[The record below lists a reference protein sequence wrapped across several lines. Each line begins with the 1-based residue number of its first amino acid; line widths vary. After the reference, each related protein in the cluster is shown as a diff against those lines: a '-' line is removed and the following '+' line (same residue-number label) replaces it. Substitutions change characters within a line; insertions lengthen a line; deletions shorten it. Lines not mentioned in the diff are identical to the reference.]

1 MKKLIRVFII
11 VFCLFFVLQAL
22 PGSFLHIIRRYT
34 LKIPEYIS
42 EGTLQLA
49 ESIDQLLGED
59 SGDSDPDADSQPSSD
74 AAQDQ
79 PSDADKEKASDDQ
92 AEDPSGDSPLE
103 ETDEIRTGPAEDSS
117 QQAEDS
123 AESADPESGDA
134 ESGSSEQIRESEEDQ
149 DGSGENSRQPDITYY
164 YYTKISK
171 EERLLYDAML
181 SLAQNFGADPASESR
196 LLDTNPSSDEFA
208 ESYTRAYNALVRDH
222 PELFWIAQ
230 SKAQYE
236 CKYYLLPSF
245 GGKFKVIL
253 SLSDTSGQEP
263 VNEDGTTIY
272 QEEEARMEAAA
283 DSLLDQVDF
292 TQSDAGIALQ
302 LHDLLIN
309 SAWYNRDAGEYD
321 YAHTAYGALVEDS
334 TGNPGGALCDGYAL
348 AYEYLLQK
356 AGITCIVVSGYA
368 GASEGETE
376 KHAWNLVRLD
386 DDWYEVDATWDDLDF
401 LLSPTEDGYDLFLEA
416 LSDEDYMSRIRHYM
430 FNRTT
435 EEMRSFTPG
444 DEFTYVSHKGWV
456 TLLRP
461 SVHIRSTADESEIS
475 RDYVTPLAPDAEGTW
490 YTWDMLTG
498 HE

>member
-22 PGSFLHIIRRYT
+22 PGSFLHTIRKYT
-34 LKIPEYIS
+34 LKIPGFMTETTIRIAETIDDLMGREGADS
-42 EGTLQLA
+42 EKNTA
-49 ESIDQLLGED
+49 ETEVSDPERSGAETDDAAEQTGSED
-59 SGDSDPDADSQPSSD
+59 SEDRTAAADI
-74 AAQDQ
+74 
-79 PSDADKEKASDDQ
+79 
-92 AEDPSGDSPLE
+92 SP
-103 ETDEIRTGPAEDSS
+103 GS
-117 QQAEDS
+117 
-123 AESADPESGDA
+123 ESADAEETAEEPE
-134 ESGSSEQIRESEEDQ
+134 ESTQVSKEEV
-149 DGSGENSRQPDITYY
+149 RPDITYY
-164 YYTKISK
+164 YYTRISK

-181 SLAQNFGADPASESR
+181 ILAENYSADPASESR
-196 LLDTNPSSDEFA
+196 LLDTNPSTDEFA

-245 GGKFKVIL
+245 GGKYKVVL
-253 SLSDTSGQEP
+253 TLEDTAGEVTVDENGLTVYQQE
-263 VNEDGTTIY
+263 
-272 QEEEARMEAAA
+272 QARMEEAA
-283 DSLLDQVDF
+283 DALLEQVDF

-302 LHDLLIN
+302 LHDLLID
-309 SAWYNRDAGEYD
+309 SAWYNIGAGEYD

-334 TGNPGGALCDGYAL
+334 QGNPGGALCDGYAL

-356 AGITCIVVSGYA
+356 AGLTCIVVSGYA
-368 GASEGETE
+368 GASEEDTE

-416 LSDEDYMSRIRHYM
+416 LSDEDYMARIRHYM
-430 FNRTT
+430 FNLTT

-444 DEFTYVSHKGWV
+444 DEFTYVSNNGWV
-456 TLLRP
+456 TLLQS
-461 SVHIRSTADESEIS
+461 SVHIRSTADESEVT
-475 RDYVTPLAPDAEGTW
+475 RDYVTPLAPTAEGTR
-490 YTWDMLTG
+490 YTWEMLTG

>member
-22 PGSFLHIIRRYT
+22 PGSFLHTIRKYT
-34 LKIPEYIS
+34 LKIPGFMTETTIRIAETIDDLMGREGADS
-42 EGTLQLA
+42 EKNTA
-49 ESIDQLLGED
+49 ETEVSDPERSGAETDDAAEQTGSED
-59 SGDSDPDADSQPSSD
+59 SEDRT
-74 AAQDQ
+74 AA
-79 PSDADKEKASDDQ
+79 AAI
-92 AEDPSGDSPLE
+92 SP
-103 ETDEIRTGPAEDSS
+103 GAGS
-117 QQAEDS
+117 
-123 AESADPESGDA
+123 ESADAEETAEEPE
-134 ESGSSEQIRESEEDQ
+134 ESTQVSKEEA
-149 DGSGENSRQPDITYY
+149 RPDITYY
-164 YYTKISK
+164 YYTRISK

-181 SLAQNFGADPASESR
+181 ILAENYSADPASESR
-196 LLDTNPSSDEFA
+196 LLDTNPSTDEFA

-245 GGKFKVIL
+245 GGKYKVVL
-253 SLSDTSGQEP
+253 TLEDTAGEVTVDENGLTVYQQE
-263 VNEDGTTIY
+263 
-272 QEEEARMEAAA
+272 QARMEEAA
-283 DSLLDQVDF
+283 DALLEQVDF

-302 LHDLLIN
+302 LHDLLID
-309 SAWYNRDAGEYD
+309 SAWYNIGAGEYD

-334 TGNPGGALCDGYAL
+334 QGNPGGALCDGYAL

-356 AGITCIVVSGYA
+356 AGLTCIVVSGYA
-368 GASEGETE
+368 GASEEDTE

-416 LSDEDYMSRIRHYM
+416 LSDEDYMARIRHYM
-430 FNRTT
+430 FNLTT

-444 DEFTYVSHKGWV
+444 DEFTYVSNNGWV
-456 TLLRP
+456 TLLQS
-461 SVHIRSTADESEIS
+461 SVHIRSTADESEVT
-475 RDYVTPLAPDAEGTW
+475 RDYVTPLAPTAEGTR
-490 YTWDMLTG
+490 YTWEMLTG

>member
-92 AEDPSGDSPLE
+92 AEDPSGDSPGA
-103 ETDEIRTGPAEDSS
+103 ETDESRTGPDGDSS

-171 EERLLYDAML
+171 EERLLYDALL

-253 SLSDTSGQEP
+253 SLSDTSGLEP

-272 QEEEARMEAAA
+272 QEEEKAAQALREFKETA
-283 DSLLDQVDF
+283 DF
-292 TQSDAGIALQ
+292 SDC
-302 LHDLLIN
+302 
-309 SAWYNRDAGEYD
+309 
-321 YAHTAYGALVEDS
+321 YGALTQFV
-334 TGNPGGALCDGYAL
+334 Y
-348 AYEYLLQK
+348 
-356 AGITCIVVSGYA
+356 
-368 GASEGETE
+368 
-376 KHAWNLVRLD
+376 R
-386 DDWYEVDATWDDLDF
+386 
-401 LLSPTEDGYDLFLEA
+401 
-416 LSDEDYMSRIRHYM
+416 
-430 FNRTT
+430 
-435 EEMRSFTPG
+435 
-444 DEFTYVSHKGWV
+444 
-456 TLLRP
+456 
-461 SVHIRSTADESEIS
+461 
-475 RDYVTPLAPDAEGTW
+475 
-490 YTWDMLTG
+490 
-498 HE
+498 